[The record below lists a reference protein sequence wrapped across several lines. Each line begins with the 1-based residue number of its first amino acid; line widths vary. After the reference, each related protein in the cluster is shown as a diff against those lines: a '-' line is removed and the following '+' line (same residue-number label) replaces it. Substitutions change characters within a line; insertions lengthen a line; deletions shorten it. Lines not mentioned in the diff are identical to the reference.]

1 MSEKEYAEHLIR
13 VATELAATPKSLYS
27 VGIEGVRPLMD
38 DAKRIVDTALRM
50 AAERAAKS

>member
-1 MSEKEYAEHLIR
+1 VTEKEYAEALIH
-13 VATELAATPKSLYS
+13 VATELAATPRSLYS

-38 DAKRIVDTALRM
+38 DARRIVDTAVRM